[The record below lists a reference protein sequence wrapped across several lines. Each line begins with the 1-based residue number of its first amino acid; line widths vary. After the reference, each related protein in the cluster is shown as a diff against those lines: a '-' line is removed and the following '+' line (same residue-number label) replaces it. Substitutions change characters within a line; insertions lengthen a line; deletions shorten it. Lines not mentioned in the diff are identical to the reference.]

1 MDNIPS
7 RPTDYEASGAR
18 APLAAE
24 GGPRGAGTPWLWLV
38 SLGLGSA
45 WFVLTGARAEA
56 GAGYEPSTSTWL
68 ALMAIVLAGTLIRRD
83 TGIRFRRMGA
93 RATWLTV
100 GVLATTPSLFGISL
114 GLVAADLRWAVAVPV
129 LMAFGLTT
137 WLARL
142 VVAAEHRG

>member
-1 MDNIPS
+1 MANTPS
-7 RPTDYEASGAR
+7 RPTDDEASGAR

-24 GGPRGAGTPWLWLV
+24 RGPRGTGTPWLWLV

-45 WFVLTGARAEA
+45 WFVLTGATAEP

-100 GVLATTPSLFGISL
+100 GILAATLALFGSSL

-129 LMAFGLTT
+129 LLAFGLTT
-137 WLARL
+137 WLAR
-142 VVAAEHRG
+142 VAVAAADRG